1 MTDVKVTKV
10 MERVLGG
17 KRTADSLLGA
27 HEQVQSGLSKKDANE
42 FFNHEPPVRGL
53 FTYRQLRQAVIP
65 DSTWK
70 KAHDTLSPELSEKVA
85 RIVRLMGMALDAL
98 EDEAWALEWMLRPHP
113 ELGNHIPATL
123 LKTESGGRA
132 VEGVLAKLLY
142 GLPV

>member
-1 MTDVKVTKV
+1 MALTGV
-10 MERVLGG
+10 MEQVLGG
-17 KRTADSLLGA
+17 KKIADSPLGA

-53 FTYRQLRQAVIP
+53 FTYRRLRQAVIP

-98 EDEAWALEWMLRPHP
+98 EDEA
-113 ELGNHIPATL
+113 
-123 LKTESGGRA
+123 
-132 VEGVLAKLLY
+132 
-142 GLPV
+142 